1 MRCLNNDRFI
11 YQSTY
16 WEGSQRMKGFN
27 SAVLGLGL
35 AVWCGLA
42 GATEVPAGY
51 RVAQQLPIDNGQ
63 VLEILE
69 DVRMTPDLHR
79 ALWGNGTEPESI
91 EDQVLAADVENKPFV
106 DAQVRLLAAS
116 GEALENKSLGY
127 PLATVEKAPL
137 VGLPAPAYFLTI
149 DETAPMGTYSGP
161 ATQVLMPSTGKL
173 NATVYRTAEG
183 KSEAL
188 FLAQTGKAAWQVG
201 APTADGVAQIQQVS
215 SSPASED
222 EEFVTTY
229 RTYRFKNGAWQLSS
243 RQEAG
248 YWDTESDFP
257 QRSAFP

>member
-1 MRCLNNDRFI
+1 
-11 YQSTY
+11 
-16 WEGSQRMKGFN
+16 MKGFG
-27 SAVLGLGL
+27 SAVLVLGV
-35 AVWCGLA
+35 AVWCGVA
-42 GATEVPAGY
+42 GATTQVPAGY
-51 RVAQQLPIDNGQ
+51 RVAQQLPVDDGQ

-69 DVRMTPDLHR
+69 DARITPDLHR
-79 ALWGNGTEPESI
+79 ALWGNGSDPENL
-91 EDQVLAADVENKPFV
+91 EDQVLAADVEKTPFV
-106 DAQVRLLAAS
+106 EAQVRLLAPS

-127 PLATVEKAPL
+127 PLASVEKAPL
-137 VGLPAPAYFLTI
+137 TGMPAPAFFLTI

-161 ATQVLMPSTGKL
+161 ATQVLMPSVGKL
-173 NATVYRTAEG
+173 NTTVYRTAEG

-201 APTADGVAQIQQVS
+201 APAADGKAQIQQVS

-229 RTYRFKNGAWQLSS
+229 RTYRFQDGAWQLSS